1 IRRIAQKNKKNDII
15 ISTEISRL
23 GRNIMEL
30 MGILHTCL
38 NKNCQVWTI
47 KDGYRLKKDL
57 QSKVLA
63 IGLGLVSEVERT
75 LISQRTKEALAR
87 AKSEGKILGRPK
99 GSKYLSFRKQIKEL
113 LKNGKSRT
121 EIAILIGISKV
132 NVCRVMSYSPA
143 IF

>member
-1 IRRIAQKNKKNDII
+1 
-15 ISTEISRL
+15 
-23 GRNIMEL
+23 MEL

-87 AKSEGKILGRPK
+87 AKSEGKKLGRPK
-99 GSKYLSFRKQIKEL
+99 GSKYLSFRKQIDEL

-121 EIAILIGISKV
+121 EIATLIGISKV
-132 NVCRVMSYSPA
+132 NVCRVMRK
-143 IF
+143 